1 MINVDIRVNQ
11 TVNIDIEIDTVI
23 EAINEEPITTRLNTI
38 ASLINGID
46 TNEFE
51 SLNQEKQNIVI
62 NYFEKKLTEF
72 KAIQNS

>member
-1 MINVDIRVNQ
+1 MINVDIKVNA
-11 TVNIDIEIDTVI
+11 TVNINIEIHTVI
-23 EAINEEPITTRLNTI
+23 EAINEEPITSRLNTI

-62 NYFEKKLTEF
+62 NYFERKLTEF
-72 KAIQNS
+72 KAIQKS